1 MKQRSIAFTDNKYPS
16 ARTTPGILG
25 ISFRPAG
32 IPRTL
37 NLRMVK
43 DLVKAPRA
51 HPGFIFSGF
60 LEKKSLNPSHS
71 SGSNTHVLPG
81 THLRPQMIS
90 PG

>member
-43 DLVKAPRA
+43 DLVKAP
-51 HPGFIFSGF
+51 PGASRIHFQWFPRKEV
-60 LEKKSLNPSHS
+60 LEP
-71 SGSNTHVLPG
+71 LP
-81 THLRPQMIS
+81 QFWK
-90 PG
+90 